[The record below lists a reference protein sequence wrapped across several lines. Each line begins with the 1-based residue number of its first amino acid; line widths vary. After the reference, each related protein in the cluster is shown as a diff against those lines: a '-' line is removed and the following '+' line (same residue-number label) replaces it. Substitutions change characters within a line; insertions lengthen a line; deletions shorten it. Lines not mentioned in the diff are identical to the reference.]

1 MVITEKGNI
10 DHFFANSLETF
21 HRFIYFITVVVILCA
36 QTYHIDVFKG
46 INWIWG
52 LIFNYIWYI

>member
-46 INWIWG
+46 IN
-52 LIFNYIWYI
+52 